1 MKRVANLY
9 DSVTNIDDIIE
20 MTNKILS
27 RTRNKKKVE
36 IFEKHKMEHICNI
49 KRRLDNRDFR
59 FGRYNIFM
67 ITDPKARIVMAE
79 ELEDKIINNLI
90 AEYILVKVFEKK
102 HTDSMCATRVG
113 KGTAYAIKLL
123 RKYINDIKNE
133 HDNFYVL
140 KVDISKYFYRIDH
153 DILKRILSEKIKD
166 KAAINVLYRI
176 IDTTND
182 NYVNENIQKLKDNRI
197 KYFTIHNLK
206 DKDKLIAEINK
217 IPLYEYNKG
226 VALGNQTSQ
235 AFGLIYLYKFN
246 HYLREFLDLKY
257 VINYMDDFVIFH
269 HDKEYLKY
277 CLDEITK
284 KLKDEYKLDINTNK
298 TKIHNIKN
306 GVEFLGYRFC
316 LKNGK
321 VIAKVKNATKR
332 KFKIRTKE
340 LKLLYDNCLITKKEF
355 NKFIASYKGI
365 LMNGNCNDLYYKVM
379 VSKNDRKVL

>member
-1 MKRVANLY
+1 MKRANNLY
-9 DSVTNIDDIIE
+9 NSVTNIDDIIE

-36 IFEKHKMEHICNI
+36 IFEKHKMVHICNI
-49 KRRLDNRDFR
+49 KRRLDSKDFR

-67 ITDPKARIVMAE
+67 ISDPKERIVMAE
-79 ELEDKIINNLI
+79 GLEDKIMNHLI
-90 AEYILVKVFEKK
+90 AEYILVKVFEPKY
-102 HTDSMCATRVG
+102 TDNICATRVG
-113 KGTAYAIKLL
+113 KGTGYAIKLL
-123 RKYINDIKNE
+123 RKYINDIKRE

-153 DILKRILSEKIKD
+153 DVLKKLLSEKIKD
-166 KAAINVLYRI
+166 KDAINALYKI

-182 NYVNENIQKLKDNRI
+182 DYVNESIQKLKDDRI
-197 KYFTIHNLK
+197 KYFQNHNLK
-206 DKDKLIAEINK
+206 HKDELIAEVNK

-235 AFGLIYLYKFN
+235 AFGLIYLYKFV
-246 HYLREFLDLKY
+246 HYLQEELNLKY

-269 HDKEYLKY
+269 HDKKYLKY
-277 CLDEITK
+277 CLGKITK
-284 KLKDEYKLDINTNK
+284 KLKDEYRLDINVNK

-306 GVEFLGYRFC
+306 GVEFLGYRFN

-321 VIAKVKNATKR
+321 VIAKVKNSTKR

-365 LMNGNCNDLYYKVM
+365 LMNGDCNNLYYKVM
-379 VSKNDRKVL
+379 GE

>member
-1 MKRVANLY
+1 MKRVGDLY
-9 DSVTNIDDIIE
+9 NSVNNIDDIIE

-49 KRRLDNRDFR
+49 KRRLDKRDFR

-79 ELEDKIINNLI
+79 ELEDKIINHLI

-113 KGTAYAIKLL
+113 KGTAYALKLL
-123 RKYINDIKNE
+123 RKYINDIKKE
-133 HDNFYVL
+133 HNNFYVL

-153 DILKRILSEKIKD
+153 DVLKQILTEKIKD
-166 KAAINVLYRI
+166 KDALNVLYKI

-182 NYVNENIQKLKDNRI
+182 SYVNENIQRLKDNRI
-197 KYFTIHNLK
+197 KYFTNHNLK
-206 DKDKLIAEINK
+206 NKDELIAEINK

-246 HYLREFLDLKY
+246 YYLREILDLKY

-269 HDKEYLKY
+269 HDKEYLKH
-277 CLDEITK
+277 CLKEITR
-284 KLKDEYKLDINTNK
+284 KLNDEYKLDININK

-306 GVEFLGYRFC
+306 GVEFLGYRFS

-340 LKLLYDNCLITKKEF
+340 LKLLYDNEFITKKEF

-379 VSKNDRKVL
+379 VNKNDRKIL

>member
-1 MKRVANLY
+1 MKRVGDLY
-9 DSVTNIDDIIE
+9 NSVTNIDDIIE

-49 KRRLDNRDFR
+49 KRRLDKRDFR

-79 ELEDKIINNLI
+79 ELEDKIINHLI
-90 AEYILVKVFEKK
+90 AECILVKVFEKK

-113 KGTAYAIKLL
+113 KGTAYALKLL
-123 RKYINDIKNE
+123 RKYINDIKKE
-133 HDNFYVL
+133 HNNFYVL

-153 DILKRILSEKIKD
+153 DVLKQILTEKIKD
-166 KAAINVLYRI
+166 KDALNVLYKI

-182 NYVNENIQKLKDNRI
+182 SYVNENIQRLKDNRI
-197 KYFTIHNLK
+197 KYFTNHNLK
-206 DKDKLIAEINK
+206 NKDELIAEINK

-246 HYLREFLDLKY
+246 YYLREILDLKY

-269 HDKEYLKY
+269 HDKEYLKH
-277 CLDEITK
+277 CLKEITR
-284 KLKDEYKLDINTNK
+284 KLNDEYKLDININK

-306 GVEFLGYRFC
+306 GVEFLGYRFS

-340 LKLLYDNCLITKKEF
+340 LKLLYDNEFITKKEF

-379 VSKNDRKVL
+379 VNKNDRKIL

>member
-1 MKRVANLY
+1 MKRVGDLY
-9 DSVTNIDDIIE
+9 NSVTNIDDIIE

-36 IFEKHKMEHICNI
+36 TFEKYKMEHICNI
-49 KRRLDNRDFR
+49 KRRLDKRDFR

-79 ELEDKIINNLI
+79 ELEDKIINHLI
-90 AEYILVKVFEKK
+90 AEYILVKVFEAKY
-102 HTDSMCATRVG
+102 TDNICATRIG
-113 KGTAYAIKLL
+113 KGTSYSIKLL
-123 RKYINDIKNE
+123 RKYINDIKKE
-133 HDNFYVL
+133 HNNFYVL
-140 KVDISKYFYRIDH
+140 KLDISKYFYRIDH
-153 DILKRILSEKIKD
+153 DILKQILSEKIKD
-166 KAAINVLYRI
+166 KDAINVLYKI

-246 HYLREFLDLKY
+246 HYLREVLNLKY

-269 HDKEYLKY
+269 HDKDYLKH

-284 KLKDEYKLDINTNK
+284 KLKDEYKLDININK

-306 GVEFLGYRFC
+306 GVEFLGYRFS

-340 LKLLYDNCLITKKEF
+340 LKLLYDNEFITKKEF

-365 LMNGNCNDLYYKVM
+365 LMNGNCNNLYYKVM
-379 VSKNDRKVL
+379 VSKNDRKIL